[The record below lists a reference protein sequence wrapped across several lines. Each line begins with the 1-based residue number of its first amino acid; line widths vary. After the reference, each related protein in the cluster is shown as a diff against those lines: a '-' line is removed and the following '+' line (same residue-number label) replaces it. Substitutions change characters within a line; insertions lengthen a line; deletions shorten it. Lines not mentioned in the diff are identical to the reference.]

1 MKTDSE
7 MGWRV
12 LQYNAGLTLQQANPN
27 ARVLTFVFYHCR
39 GAGGIH
45 KQRHPLEFYG
55 HSPLAVEYW
64 SVGLGD
70 LDAEPY
76 ADGTNPMAWALAA
89 WMRQQRPER
98 VELRLR
104 LLDKILRFVR
114 DEPYRHLLADAVSTY
129 FKLSRA
135 EQTQEQRLLQSG
147 AYGEVSEMLNTV
159 FGRLEEKARREG
171 EQQALQSALLDVL
184 QSRFPSTPESLEA
197 RIQRMHDL
205 SRLKE
210 LIRRA
215 ASASTLEEIDPLL
228 GQ

>member
-12 LQYNAGLTLQQANPN
+12 LQYNAGLTLQQANSN

-39 GAGGIH
+39 GTGGIR
-45 KQRHPLEFYG
+45 KQRHPLDFYG

-76 ADGTNPMAWALAA
+76 ADSQNPMAWALAA
-89 WMRQQRPER
+89 WMRQQRRER

-104 LLDKILRFVR
+104 LLGKILRFVR

-129 FKLSRA
+129 FKLSRT
-135 EQTQEQRLLQSG
+135 EQAREQRLLQSES
-147 AYGEVSEMLNTV
+147 YGEVSEMLNTV
-159 FGRLEEKARREG
+159 FGRLEQAAERK
-171 EQQALQSALLDVL
+171 ALQNALLEVA
-184 QSRFPSTPESLEA
+184 QSRFPPIPESLEV
-197 RIQRMHDL
+197 RIRGVEDL
-205 SRLKE
+205 PRLRE

-215 ASASTLEEIDPLL
+215 ATAATLEEIEPLL
-228 GQ
+228 EQ